1 MYAWRSSAPD
11 MNRRILRRVVVIAAV
26 VATVCGAAAVASA
39 SSLTVTTQHLG
50 AVALPVTITTTSLTA
65 VADTGTNQASPN
77 TNTGTTTTM
86 LVESATSANQ
96 RSFVRFD
103 LSAIPA
109 TARVQ
114 SATLQLTMSTAPSAT
129 RTYEVDKV
137 NASWVES
144 ILTWATMPA
153 ASAAT
158 ATVASGTT
166 SGVNLT
172 WNVTT
177 DAKTFVANSSTN
189 FGWQIKDSSES
200 SAATPTATFRTREWT
215 TASQRPT
222 LTVIYAT

>member
-1 MYAWRSSAPD
+1 MGRHPL
-11 MNRRILRRVVVIAAV
+11 RRIGVMAAV
-26 VATVCGAAAVASA
+26 VGVVCGAMAVASA
-39 SSLTVTTQHLG
+39 TSLSVTTQHLG
-50 AVALPVTITTTSLTA
+50 AVALPVTITNTSLTS
-65 VADTGTNQASPN
+65 VADTGANQATPG
-77 TNTGTTTTM
+77 TNTGTATTM

-103 LSAIPA
+103 LSAIPT

-137 NASWVES
+137 NATWAETT
-144 ILTWATMPA
+144 LTWSNMPTA
-153 ASAAT
+153 AAAT

-172 WNVTT
+172 WNVTA
-177 DAKTFVANSSTN
+177 DAKTFVANSATN
-189 FGWQIKDSSES
+189 FGWQIKDSTES
-200 SAATPTATFRTREWT
+200 SAPARTATFRTREWT
-215 TASQRPT
+215 TATQRPT

>member
-1 MYAWRSSAPD
+1 MSASRSRVPD
-11 MNRRILRRVVVIAAV
+11 MGRSALRRVTVLAV
-26 VATVCGAAAVASA
+26 VAGVVSGAVAVASA
-39 SSLTVTTQHLG
+39 ASLSVTTQHLA
-50 AVALPVTITTTSLTA
+50 AVALPVTLTTTSSTS
-65 VADTGTNQASPN
+65 VADTGTNQASPG

-86 LVESATSANQ
+86 LVASASSANR

-103 LSAIPA
+103 LSSIPS

-114 SATLQLTMSTAPSAT
+114 SATLQLTMSTAPTAT

-137 NASWVES
+137 NAAWAES
-144 ILTWATMPA
+144 TLTWTNMPTA
-153 ASAAT
+153 AAAT

-172 WNVTT
+172 WNVTA

-189 FGWQIKDSSES
+189 FGWQIKDTTES
-200 SAATPTATFRTREWT
+200 SATARTATFRTREWT
-215 TASQRPT
+215 TATQRPT

>member
-1 MYAWRSSAPD
+1 
-11 MNRRILRRVVVIAAV
+11 MNRSAVRRVVVIAALAGIV
-26 VATVCGAAAVASA
+26 GGAAAVASA
-39 SSLTVTTQHLG
+39 TSMTVTSQHLG
-50 AVALPVTITTTSLTA
+50 AVALPVTITTTSLA
-65 VADTGTNQASPN
+65 SVADTGANQASPN
-77 TNTGTTTTM
+77 TNTGTATTM

-114 SATLQLTMSTAPSAT
+114 SATMQLTMSIAPTAT
-129 RTYEVDKV
+129 RTYEVDKI
-137 NASWVES
+137 NATWAETT
-144 ILTWATMPA
+144 LTWATIPA

-158 ATVASGTT
+158 ATVASGTA

-172 WNVTT
+172 WNVAT
-177 DAKTFVANSSTN
+177 DAQTFVANSAAN
-189 FGWQIKDSSES
+189 FGWQIKDATES
-200 SAATPTATFRTREWT
+200 SATARTATFRTREWT

>member
-1 MYAWRSSAPD
+1 MTV
-11 MNRRILRRVVVIAAV
+11 NRHVVRRVAVFAAIACVVCSLV
-26 VATVCGAAAVASA
+26 TVAAAT
-39 SSLTVTTQHLG
+39 SLTVTSQHLG
-50 AVALPVTITTTSLTA
+50 AVALPVTITTTSLTS
-65 VADTGTNQASPN
+65 VADTGANQASPN

-86 LVESATSANQ
+86 LVESATAANQ
-96 RSFVRFD
+96 RSFARFD

-114 SATLQLTMSTAPSAT
+114 SATLQLTMSTAPTAS

-137 NASWVES
+137 NASWTES
-144 ILTWATMPA
+144 ALTWTTMPA

-158 ATVASGTT
+158 TTVLSGTT

-177 DAKTFVANSSTN
+177 DAKTFVANSATN
-189 FGWQIKDSSES
+189 FGWQIKDSTES
-200 SAATPTATFRTREWT
+200 SATARTATFRTREWT
-215 TASQRPT
+215 TATQRPT

>member
-1 MYAWRSSAPD
+1 MIRAPF
-11 MNRRILRRVVVIAAV
+11 RRIVVIAVLAGIV
-26 VATVCGAAAVASA
+26 SGVSAVASA
-39 SSLTVTTQHLG
+39 SSRSVTSQQLAT
-50 AVALPVTITTTSLTA
+50 VALPVTITTTSLA
-65 VADTGTNQASPN
+65 SVADTGTNQASPN
-77 TNTGTTTTM
+77 TNTGTATTM

-103 LSAIPA
+103 TSAIPA

-114 SATLQLTMSTAPSAT
+114 SATLVLTMSSAPSAT

-137 NASWVES
+137 NASWAES
-144 ILTWATMPA
+144 TLTWATMPTSA
-153 ASAAT
+153 AAT

-177 DAKTFVANSSTN
+177 DAKTFVANSATN

-200 SAATPTATFRTREWT
+200 SATARTATFRTREWT